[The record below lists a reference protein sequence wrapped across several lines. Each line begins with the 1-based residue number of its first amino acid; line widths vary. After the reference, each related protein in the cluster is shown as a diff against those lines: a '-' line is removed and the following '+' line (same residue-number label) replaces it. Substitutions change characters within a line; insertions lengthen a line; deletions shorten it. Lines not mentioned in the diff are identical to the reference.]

1 MAASARPGPAR
12 ALAGA
17 ALTAAGIALVRAE
30 RRTRRQLEQA
40 HESLQVAWTRERAF
54 ARDLRT
60 QLREQADRAERLGA
74 TGDDDVRALV
84 LRAAIA
90 LVGAE
95 RGLLLSR
102 RDADGDGDL
111 DLVCSEGFQH

>member
-12 ALAGA
+12 ALAGT
-17 ALTAAGIALVRAE
+17 ALAAGGIAIVRTE
-30 RRTRRQLEQA
+30 RRARRRLEHA
-40 HESLQVAWTRERAF
+40 HASLQAAWTRERGF

-60 QLREQADRAERLGA
+60 QLREQAERTERLGA

-84 LRAAIA
+84 LRAAVA

-102 RDADGDGDL
+102 RDAD
-111 DLVCSEGFQH
+111 